1 MSHQLIKAAASGR
14 VVVENKTSSEVMVI
28 LVPTAGAQKSII
40 IPPYTQVE
48 LAPKHIDANLV
59 GRSPNLNQLVGRYL
73 RVIQTW
79 R

>member
-14 VVVENKTSSEVMVI
+14 VVVENKTSSEVMVV
-28 LVPTAGAQKSII
+28 LVPAAGDKKSVI

-48 LAPKHIDANLV
+48 LAPKHIEAKLV
-59 GRSPNLNQLVGRYL
+59 SRSPNLATLVGKYL

-79 R
+79 K

>member
-14 VVVENKTSSEVMVI
+14 VVVENKTAGEVMVM
-28 LVPTAGAQKSII
+28 LVPAAGITKSII

-48 LAPKHIDANLV
+48 LAPKHIDAKLV
-59 GRSPNLNQLVGRYL
+59 SRSPNLSQLVGRFL
-73 RVIQTW
+73 RIIKTW